1 MSSWDQDDFWDDGSQ
16 NTSADV
22 QQGDGGPQWGSK
34 PSGGQEGDTA
44 SDGQVGGGVP
54 GAPNGN
60 GQGDSPNTP
69 SDPSKGSKTKS
80 KDSKMFLVIGA
91 AILVIAIV
99 SAVVVGVMH
108 KRKTSGSVTVGT
120 SQVQQYQQGTQGTQG
135 GQSSQGTQGS
145 QGYQDG
151 QSSQGT
157 QGAQGSQ
164 QGSTTQGSQGTQGG
178 QSSQQG
184 STSQGTPGI
193 QGDGQSQQGAQQG
206 SGSHSKEPNT
216 SWDSTTPPNPNAEL
230 KEVSELPEVAKEGES
245 AGIVYSKHVYEV
257 GDSYLYALVVSIS
270 VGEQKDVDF
279 FVSKD
284 TFASVNTGSIVQVK
298 FTQYSNGKVGINS
311 ISRN

>member
-1 MSSWDQDDFWDDGSQ
+1 MSSWDQDDFWDDGAQ

-22 QQGDGGPQWGSK
+22 QQGGDGPQWGSK
-34 PSGGQEGDTA
+34 SSGGQEGDTA
-44 SDGQVGGGVP
+44 SDGQVDTSAPDGQVGGGVP
-54 GAPNGN
+54 NTTGGPTKGGN
-60 GQGDSPNTP
+60 
-69 SDPSKGSKTKS
+69 TKS

-91 AILVIAIV
+91 TILVIAIV

-108 KRKTSGSVTVGT
+108 KRETSGSVSVGT
-120 SQVQQYQQGTQGTQG
+120 SQVQQYQQG
-135 GQSSQGTQGS
+135 S
-145 QGYQDG
+145 QGYQ
-151 QSSQGT
+151 
-157 QGAQGSQ
+157 QGATPQGD
-164 QGSTTQGSQGTQGG
+164 QGG
-178 QSSQQG
+178 QYSQQG

-193 QGDGQSQQGAQQG
+193 QGDDQSQQG
-206 SGSHSKEPNT
+206 SGSHSREPNT

-230 KEVSELPEVAKEGES
+230 REVSELPQVAKEGES
-245 AGIVYSKHVYEV
+245 AGIVYSKHVYAV

>member
-1 MSSWDQDDFWDDGSQ
+1 MSSWDQDDFWDDGAQ

-22 QQGDGGPQWGSK
+22 QQQGEGAPQWGGK
-34 PSGGQEGDTA
+34 PSGDQEGDTP
-44 SDGQVGGGVP
+44 SDG
-54 GAPNGN
+54 GAP
-60 GQGDSPNTP
+60 STP
-69 SDPSKGSKTKS
+69 SDPNKGDKPKS
-80 KDSKMFLVIGA
+80 KDSRMFLVIGA
-91 AILVIAIV
+91 TILVIAIV
-99 SAVVVGVMH
+99 AAVIVGVMH

-120 SQVQQYQQGTQGTQG
+120 SQVQLYQQGSQGSQILPQGSTPQGTE
-135 GQSSQGTQGS
+135 GQSSQG
-145 QGYQDG
+145 DN
-151 QSSQGT
+151 QS
-157 QGAQGSQ
+157 
-164 QGSTTQGSQGTQGG
+164 
-178 QSSQQG
+178 
-184 STSQGTPGI
+184 
-193 QGDGQSQQGAQQG
+193 QQG

-216 SWDSTTPPNPNAEL
+216 SWDSMTPPNPNAEL

-284 TFASVNTGSIVQVK
+284 TFASVNTGSIVKVK

>member
-1 MSSWDQDDFWDDGSQ
+1 MSSWDQDDFWDDAQ
-16 NTSADV
+16 NTSTDV
-22 QQGDGGPQWGSK
+22 QKGDGGPQWGSK
-34 PSGGQEGDTA
+34 SSGGQEGDTA
-44 SDGQVGGGVP
+44 SDGQVEGGVSGAPDGQVGGGVP
-54 GAPNGN
+54 NTTGGPTKGGN
-60 GQGDSPNTP
+60 
-69 SDPSKGSKTKS
+69 TKS

-120 SQVQQYQQGTQGTQG
+120 SQVQQYQQG
-135 GQSSQGTQGS
+135 S
-145 QGYQDG
+145 QGYQ
-151 QSSQGT
+151 
-157 QGAQGSQ
+157 QGATPQGDQGGQYSQ
-164 QGSTTQGSQGTQGG
+164 QGSAPQ
-178 QSSQQG
+178 
-184 STSQGTPGI
+184 GI
-193 QGDGQSQQGAQQG
+193 QGDDQSQQGTQQG
-206 SGSHSKEPNT
+206 SGPHSREPNT

-230 KEVSELPEVAKEGES
+230 KEVSELPQVAKEGES

-311 ISRN
+311 VSRN

>member
-1 MSSWDQDDFWDDGSQ
+1 
-16 NTSADV
+16 
-22 QQGDGGPQWGSK
+22 
-34 PSGGQEGDTA
+34 
-44 SDGQVGGGVP
+44 
-54 GAPNGN
+54 
-60 GQGDSPNTP
+60 
-69 SDPSKGSKTKS
+69 
-80 KDSKMFLVIGA
+80 MFLVIGA

-120 SQVQQYQQGTQGTQG
+120 SQVQQYH
-135 GQSSQGTQGS
+135 QGS
-145 QGYQDG
+145 QGYQ
-151 QSSQGT
+151 
-157 QGAQGSQ
+157 QGATPQGD
-164 QGSTTQGSQGTQGG
+164 QGG
-178 QSSQQG
+178 QYSQ
-184 STSQGTPGI
+184 QGTPGI
-193 QGDGQSQQGAQQG
+193 QGDNQSQQGTQQG
-206 SGSHSKEPNT
+206 SGSHSEKPNT

-230 KEVSELPEVAKEGES
+230 KEVSELPDVAKEGES

-311 ISRN
+311 VSRN

>member
-1 MSSWDQDDFWDDGSQ
+1 MESWDQDDFWDDGAQ

-22 QQGDGGPQWGSK
+22 QQQGEGAPQWGGK
-34 PSGGQEGDTA
+34 PSGDQEGDTS
-44 SDGQVGGGVP
+44 SDG
-54 GAPNGN
+54 GAP
-60 GQGDSPNTP
+60 STP
-69 SDPSKGSKTKS
+69 SDPNKGGKPKS
-80 KDSKMFLVIGA
+80 KDSRMFLVIGA

-99 SAVVVGVMH
+99 AAVIVGVMH

-120 SQVQQYQQGTQGTQG
+120 SQVQQYQQG
-135 GQSSQGTQGS
+135 SQGS
-145 QGYQDG
+145 Q
-151 QSSQGT
+151 SLP
-157 QGAQGSQ
+157 
-164 QGSTTQGSQGTQGG
+164 QGSQGTDSQSSQQGQPSQGTQRG

-193 QGDGQSQQGAQQG
+193 QGGDQSQQG
-206 SGSHSKEPNT
+206 SGSHSEKPNT

>member
-1 MSSWDQDDFWDDGSQ
+1 MSSWDQDDFWDDGAQ

-22 QQGDGGPQWGSK
+22 QQGGDGPQWGSK
-34 PSGGQEGDTA
+34 SEGVSSDGQVDTSA
-44 SDGQVGGGVP
+44 PGGQVGGGVP
-54 GAPNGN
+54 NTTGGPTKGGN
-60 GQGDSPNTP
+60 
-69 SDPSKGSKTKS
+69 TKS

-120 SQVQQYQQGTQGTQG
+120 SQVQQYQQG
-135 GQSSQGTQGS
+135 S
-145 QGYQDG
+145 QGYQ
-151 QSSQGT
+151 
-157 QGAQGSQ
+157 QGATPQGD
-164 QGSTTQGSQGTQGG
+164 QGG
-178 QSSQQG
+178 QYSQQG

-193 QGDGQSQQGAQQG
+193 QGDDQSQQG
-206 SGSHSKEPNT
+206 SGSHSREPNT

-230 KEVSELPEVAKEGES
+230 KEVSELPQVAKEGES

-311 ISRN
+311 VSRN

>member
-1 MSSWDQDDFWDDGSQ
+1 MESWDQDDFWDDGAQ

-22 QQGDGGPQWGSK
+22 QQGEGAPQWGGK
-34 PSGGQEGDTA
+34 PSGDQEGDTS
-44 SDGQVGGGVP
+44 SDG
-54 GAPNGN
+54 GAP
-60 GQGDSPNTP
+60 STP
-69 SDPSKGSKTKS
+69 SDPNKGDKPKS
-80 KDSKMFLVIGA
+80 KDSRMFLVIGA

-99 SAVVVGVMH
+99 AAVIVGVMH

-120 SQVQQYQQGTQGTQG
+120 SQVQQYQQG
-135 GQSSQGTQGS
+135 SQGS
-145 QGYQDG
+145 QGS
-151 QSSQGT
+151 QSLP
-157 QGAQGSQ
+157 
-164 QGSTTQGSQGTQGG
+164 
-178 QSSQQG
+178 QG
-184 STSQGTPGI
+184 STSQGTE
-193 QGDGQSQQGAQQG
+193 GQSSQGGDQSQQG
-206 SGSHSKEPNT
+206 SGSHSEKPNT

>member
-1 MSSWDQDDFWDDGSQ
+1 MSSWDQDDFWDDGAQ

-22 QQGDGGPQWGSK
+22 QQGGDGPQWGGKS
-34 PSGGQEGDTA
+34 EGVS
-44 SDGQVGGGVP
+44 SDGQVDTSAPGNPDDRHKDGGE
-54 GAPNGN
+54 A
-60 GQGDSPNTP
+60 
-69 SDPSKGSKTKS
+69 KS

-108 KRKTSGSVTVGT
+108 KRETSGSVSVGT
-120 SQVQQYQQGTQGTQG
+120 SQVQQYQQG
-135 GQSSQGTQGS
+135 S
-145 QGYQDG
+145 QGYQ
-151 QSSQGT
+151 
-157 QGAQGSQ
+157 QGATPQGD
-164 QGSTTQGSQGTQGG
+164 QGG
-178 QSSQQG
+178 QYSQQG

-193 QGDGQSQQGAQQG
+193 QGDDQSQQGTQQG
-206 SGSHSKEPNT
+206 SGSHSREPNT

-230 KEVSELPEVAKEGES
+230 KEVSELPQVAKEGES

>member
-1 MSSWDQDDFWDDGSQ
+1 MSSWDQDDFWDDGAQ

-22 QQGDGGPQWGSK
+22 QQGDGGPQWSNK
-34 PSGGQEGDTA
+34 PSGDAASGGPEGG
-44 SDGQVGGGVP
+44 SSGGPEVGSSGGPNVP
-54 GAPNGN
+54 V
-60 GQGDSPNTP
+60 
-69 SDPSKGSKTKS
+69 KGGKSKS

-99 SAVVVGVMH
+99 AAVIVGVMH

-120 SQVQQYQQGTQGTQG
+120 SQVQQYQQGTQGDQYLQGTQGAQGEQSPQGAQGSQG
-135 GQSSQGTQGS
+135 GQSPQ
-145 QGYQDG
+145 
-151 QSSQGT
+151 

-164 QGSTTQGSQGTQGG
+164 QGSNSQ
-178 QSSQQG
+178 
-184 STSQGTPGI
+184 GI

-230 KEVSELPEVAKEGES
+230 REVSELPDVAKEGES

-284 TFASVNTGSIVQVK
+284 TFASVNTGSIVKVK
-298 FTQYSNGKVGINS
+298 FTQYSNGKVGVNS

>member
-1 MSSWDQDDFWDDGSQ
+1 MESWDQDDFWDDGAQ
-16 NTSADV
+16 NTSTDV
-22 QQGDGGPQWGSK
+22 QQGEGAPQWGSK
-34 PSGGQEGDTA
+34 SSGDQEGDTS
-44 SDGQVGGGVP
+44 SDG
-54 GAPNGN
+54 GAP
-60 GQGDSPNTP
+60 STP
-69 SDPSKGSKTKS
+69 SDPNKGDKPKS
-80 KDSKMFLVIGA
+80 KDSRMFLVIGA

-99 SAVVVGVMH
+99 AAVIVGVMH

-120 SQVQQYQQGTQGTQG
+120 SQVQQYQQGS
-135 GQSSQGTQGS
+135 QSLPQGS
-145 QGYQDG
+145 QGS
-151 QSSQGT
+151 QSLPQGSTSQGT
-157 QGAQGSQ
+157 E
-164 QGSTTQGSQGTQGG
+164 G

-184 STSQGTPGI
+184 STP
-193 QGDGQSQQGAQQG
+193 QGDAQSQQG
-206 SGSHSKEPNT
+206 SGSHSEKPNT

>member
-1 MSSWDQDDFWDDGSQ
+1 MESWDQDDFWDDGAQ
-16 NTSADV
+16 NTGEGA
-22 QQGDGGPQWGSK
+22 PQWGGK

-44 SDGQVGGGVP
+44 SDG
-54 GAPNGN
+54 GAPD
-60 GQGDSPNTP
+60 GQVDGGAPNTP
-69 SDPSKGSKTKS
+69 SDPNKGDKPKS
-80 KDSKMFLVIGA
+80 KDSRMFLVIGA

-99 SAVVVGVMH
+99 AAVIVGVMH

-120 SQVQQYQQGTQGTQG
+120 SQVQQYQQG
-135 GQSSQGTQGS
+135 SQGS
-145 QGYQDG
+145 Q
-151 QSSQGT
+151 SLPQGT
-157 QGAQGSQ
+157 RGTDSQSSQ
-164 QGSTTQGSQGTQGG
+164 QGSTSQGTQDG

-193 QGDGQSQQGAQQG
+193 QDESKSQQG
-206 SGSHSKEPNT
+206 SGSHSEKPNT

-284 TFASVNTGSIVQVK
+284 TFSSVNTGSIVQVK

>member
-1 MSSWDQDDFWDDGSQ
+1 MESWDQDDFWDDGAQ
-16 NTSADV
+16 NTSTDV
-22 QQGDGGPQWGSK
+22 QQGEGAPQWGSK
-34 PSGGQEGDTA
+34 SSGDQEGDTS
-44 SDGQVGGGVP
+44 SDG
-54 GAPNGN
+54 GAP
-60 GQGDSPNTP
+60 STP
-69 SDPSKGSKTKS
+69 SDPNKGDKPKS
-80 KDSKMFLVIGA
+80 KDSRMFLVIGA

-99 SAVVVGVMH
+99 AAVIVGVMH

-120 SQVQQYQQGTQGTQG
+120 SQVQQYQQGS
-135 GQSSQGTQGS
+135 QSLPQGS
-145 QGYQDG
+145 QGS
-151 QSSQGT
+151 QSLPQGSTSQGT
-157 QGAQGSQ
+157 E
-164 QGSTTQGSQGTQGG
+164 G

-184 STSQGTPGI
+184 STPQGGA
-193 QGDGQSQQGAQQG
+193 QSQQG
-206 SGSHSKEPNT
+206 SGSHSEKPNT